1 MGNKNEVNE
10 NKLMLGEFNCAM
22 DKMDRDG
29 GNKIQRLSRYCSNYA
44 LPKLIVD
51 NGEGRTQVN

>member
-1 MGNKNEVNE
+1 
-10 NKLMLGEFNCAM
+10 MLGEFNCAM

-29 GNKIQRLSRYCSNYA
+29 GNKIQRLYRYCSNYA